1 MKVLLAIIL
10 LLSFNI
16 TLDAQSVLTFK
27 ISDDKNPLT
36 GATVLL
42 KDQNSVKSTGSN
54 GIVIF
59 KDLSSGELNFRFSY
73 VGHEESE
80 LSFFWNA
87 TKDTTIFI
95 VLNEKEEA
103 EEEVIVT
110 ATRTSRTISNT
121 PTRTEIISGEELE
134 EKSNMKPGE
143 IRMLLSESTGIQA
156 QQTSA
161 TSYNYSIRIQGLDG
175 RYTQL
180 LRDGFPLYSGFSGG
194 LSIMQ
199 ITPLDLRQVE
209 VIKGSSSTLYG
220 GGAIAGLINL
230 VSKRPE
236 NGNELSFLTNA
247 TSAGGL
253 DLSGFYAEK
262 FGKIGLTVFGSR
274 NSSSAYD
281 PNDIG
286 LSAIPKFERY
296 SIQPRLFLYGSKT
309 KADIGIGYIREDRIG
324 GNMNYIKDGWQ
335 GYFEENNSNR
345 LTSQFTISH
354 ELSANS
360 SLQFKSSYTRFNR
373 AIGIPNYNF
382 EAVQQAS
389 FTEFS
394 WNHLRKNMQWI
405 AGANFLTD
413 DLSESITS
421 GSQLRDYHLNTFG
434 FFIQH
439 NWTINEKFILETGL
453 RGDQVNNFG
462 FELLPRVSALYRINS
477 KLTSRIG
484 GGFGY
489 KSPTVFTEESE
500 RIQFRRVLPIN
511 QFITQNERS
520 AGGNWDINYSTNI
533 GSVGLSINHLF
544 FYTRLKRPLTLV
556 QTITGDKEFL
566 NADGS
571 IDTKGM
577 ETNLKLVFHDFKLFL
592 GYTYTDANTSA
603 SGNKSWL
610 PLTAKHRLNNILM
623 YEVEEKWKL
632 GLEAYYFSKQK
643 LNNGSFGKAYWITGF
658 MAEKIWEKFS
668 LFINFENFTDT
679 RQSNFGPLYTGS
691 IDEPQFT
698 DIYAPVEGFIINGG
712 IKLRFGKSSH

>member
-1 MKVLLAIIL
+1 MKVLLAIFL
-10 LLSFNI
+10 LLSFNSTIVGQAVI
-16 TLDAQSVLTFK
+16 TLKV
-27 ISDDKNPLT
+27 SDDKNPLS

-42 KDQNSVKSTGSN
+42 KDQNLVKSTDTN
-54 GIVIF
+54 GVVKF
-59 KDLSSGELNFRFSY
+59 DGLNPGRLNFQFSF
-73 VGHEESE
+73 VGYNESE
-80 LSFFWNA
+80 LSFYWNA
-87 TKDTTIFI
+87 SNDTTISI
-95 VLNEKEEA
+95 LLNESEEA

-199 ITPLDLRQVE
+199 IAPLDLRQVE

-236 NGNELSFLTNA
+236 NGDELSFLANA

-262 FGKIGLTVFGSR
+262 FGKVGLTVFGSR
-274 NSSSAYD
+274 NSSAAYD

-296 SIQPRLFLYGSKT
+296 TIQPRLFLYGSKT
-309 KADIGIGYIREDRIG
+309 KADLGIGYITEDRIG
-324 GNMNYIKDGWQ
+324 GNMNYIKNGGQ
-335 GYFEENNSNR
+335 GYFEENNSDR

-354 ELSANS
+354 ELSENS
-360 SLQFKSSYTRFNR
+360 SLQFKNSYNRFNR
-373 AIGIPNYNF
+373 AIAIPNYNF
-382 EAVQQAS
+382 EATQQSS
-389 FTEFS
+389 FTELS
-394 WNHLRKNMQWI
+394 WNHLRDNMQWI
-405 AGANFLTD
+405 AGANLLTD
-413 DLSESITS
+413 DLSEVVTA
-421 GSQLRDYHLNTFG
+421 GSQLRDYHLNTVGIFV
-434 FFIQH
+434 QN
-439 NWTINEKFILETGL
+439 NWTVNQKFILETGL
-453 RGDQVNNFG
+453 RGDYINNFG
-462 FELLPRVSALYRINS
+462 FELLPRVSALYRINP

-520 AGGNWDINYSTNI
+520 IGGNWDINYSTNI

-544 FYTRLKRPLTLV
+544 FYTKLKRPLSLV
-556 QTITGDKEFL
+556 QTFSGDKEFI

-577 ETNLKLVFHDFKLFL
+577 ETNLKLIFHDFKLFL
-592 GYTYTDANTSA
+592 GYTYTDANISS
-603 SGNKSWL
+603 SGNKTWL

-632 GLEAYYFSKQK
+632 GLEAYYFSKQR
-643 LNNGSFGKAYWITGF
+643 LNNGSTGRPYWIVGF

-679 RQSNFGPLYTGS
+679 RQSQFGPLYTGS
-691 IDEPQFT
+691 IDEPQFS

-712 IKLRFGKSSH
+712 IKLRLGDSSH